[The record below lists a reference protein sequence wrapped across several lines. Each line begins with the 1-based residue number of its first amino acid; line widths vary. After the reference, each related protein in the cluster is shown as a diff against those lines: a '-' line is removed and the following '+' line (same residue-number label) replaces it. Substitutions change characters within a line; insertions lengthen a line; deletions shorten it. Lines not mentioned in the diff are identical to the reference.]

1 MSTTLTCQPDM
12 TTVVV
17 SFETVDGGTSGTTS
31 VLTTGSQADEEVVA
45 LKTYLQFTFGWKPDD
60 IVLEMYEPGK
70 YVILFDTASLRFLRE
85 CSVVVSEGGTT
96 TETDKETVQ
105 TELCEYIRR
114 NHIRELDLN
123 DIYSY
128 YNITAICERA
138 FYYCTSLTTIAIPD
152 SIPAIGEATFAGCAS
167 LTTIAIPDGV
177 TSIREYAFEG
187 CTSLTTVD
195 IPSSVTAIRDT
206 AFSGCTSLI

>member
-1 MSTTLTCQPDM
+1 MSTVAHQPEM

-31 VLTTGSQADEEVVA
+31 VLTTGSQADEEADEEVVA

-60 IVLEMYEPGK
+60 IVLEMYEPCK
-70 YVILFDTASLRFLRE
+70 YVILFDTASTRFLRE

-105 TELCEYIRR
+105 AELYKYIIRDQ
-114 NHIRELDLN
+114 IRELDLT

-128 YNITAICERA
+128 YNITTIC
-138 FYYCTSLTTIAIPD
+138 TH
-152 SIPAIGEATFAGCAS
+152 
-167 LTTIAIPDGV
+167 
-177 TSIREYAFEG
+177 
-187 CTSLTTVD
+187 
-195 IPSSVTAIRDT
+195 
-206 AFSGCTSLI
+206 AFSTCY

>member
-31 VLTTGSQADEEVVA
+31 VLTTGSHADEEADEEVVA

-60 IVLEMYEPGK
+60 IVLEMYEPCK
-70 YVILFDTASLRFLRE
+70 YVILFDTASSRFLRE

-105 TELCEYIRR
+105 AELYKYIIRDQ
-114 NHIRELDLN
+114 IRELDLT

-128 YNITAICERA
+128 YNITTIC
-138 FYYCTSLTTIAIPD
+138 TH
-152 SIPAIGEATFAGCAS
+152 
-167 LTTIAIPDGV
+167 
-177 TSIREYAFEG
+177 
-187 CTSLTTVD
+187 
-195 IPSSVTAIRDT
+195 
-206 AFSGCTSLI
+206 AFSTCY